1 MPKKKKCRRRE
12 VSSIRGWR
20 TKREKEKLVHQ
31 DVVRGLQSVQEF
43 EDQLLEM
50 GKYVDIKS

>member
-1 MPKKKKCRRRE
+1 